1 VGAGSQDPY
10 HKAFNGFF
18 FFVFES
24 PTHTEDVFLRSRTL
38 LPFELKLA
46 TELLQFQFWGASP
59 NFWDFT
65 LGATTLEAMTVNL
78 MGDPGGARLLPF
90 PSLPLY
96 IIHILLDLLI
106 QDFWKLVN
114 PFGQPILFQKFSLLG
129 TRSNLCMEMV
139 LPSRVE

>member
-1 VGAGSQDPY
+1 MGAGSQDPY

-38 LPFELKLA
+38 LPFELKAWCALSWQRGPIQLA

-78 MGDPGGARLLPF
+78 MGDPGGAGLLPF
-90 PSLPLY
+90 PC
-96 IIHILLDLLI
+96 
-106 QDFWKLVN
+106 
-114 PFGQPILFQKFSLLG
+114 
-129 TRSNLCMEMV
+129 T
-139 LPSRVE
+139 